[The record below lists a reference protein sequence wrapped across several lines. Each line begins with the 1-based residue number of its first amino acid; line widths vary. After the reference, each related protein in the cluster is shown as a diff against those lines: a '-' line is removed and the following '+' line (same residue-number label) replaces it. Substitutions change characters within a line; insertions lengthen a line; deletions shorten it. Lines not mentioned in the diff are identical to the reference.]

1 MVREGVFSDEYEK
14 KRKPNLLVRIWIA
27 IKCSLVSSCCSKET
41 IKTIEVANGN
51 PNSQSNLTKWQNMSI
66 V

>member
-1 MVREGVFSDEYEK
+1 MVREGVLDEK

-41 IKTIEVANGN
+41 IKTIEVAN
-51 PNSQSNLTKWQNMSI
+51 SQSNLTKWQNMSI